1 MSQSPID
8 DAPSADDLVRVVALD
23 GPAGSGKSSVSR
35 AVAQE
40 LGWRFVDTGAT
51 YRAVTLA
58 VLRRGVDLTDT
69 QGVAEV
75 ARQVQ
80 LELGNDPHV
89 PLVLL
94 DGEDV
99 TDEIRSAEVTSAVS
113 AVSAVPA
120 VRDVLVRWQRSVV
133 GRDGAV
139 VEGRDIATVVAPRA
153 AVKVYLD
160 ASPEVR
166 AQRRAGQL
174 RGPAAGGSSDEPDVT
189 LHKQVRDALHSR
201 DAQDDKTNRL
211 EPSDGAVHLETS
223 SLTFVQVVAEV
234 IALVRSAGLLGE
246 GWDLAAAL
254 DPPVGPNPPHPVTTA
269 DLLGTTSTTE
279 VRP

>member
-1 MSQSPID
+1 VSQTTA
-8 DAPSADDLVRVVALD
+8 DAVPLPEELVRVVALD

-35 AVAQE
+35 AVAKE

-58 VLRRGVDLTDT
+58 VLRQDVDVADVAT
-69 QGVAEV
+69 VAEV
-75 ARQVQ
+75 AASAQV
-80 LELGNDPHV
+80 ELGPDPDR

-99 TDEIRSAEVTSAVS
+99 TAEIRSAEVTAAVS

-120 VRDVLVRWQRSVV
+120 VREVLIRLQRSLM

-160 ASPEVR
+160 ARPEVR
-166 AQRRAGQL
+166 ARRRA
-174 RGPAAGGSSDEPDVT
+174 AEEVT
-189 LHKQVRDALHSR
+189 LPGSPAEAPGVHELVQQALLARDAR
-201 DAQDDKTNRL
+201 DTKTNPL
-211 EPSDGAVHLETS
+211 KPSEGAVHLETS
-223 SLTFVQVVAEV
+223 ELTFPEVVAEV
-234 IALVRSAGLLGE
+234 VALVRDAGLLDEPAERQLLSAGAQE
-246 GWDLAAAL
+246 PSS
-254 DPPVGPNPPHPVTTA
+254 DPMTGHTHEET
-269 DLLGTTSTTE
+269 
-279 VRP
+279 R